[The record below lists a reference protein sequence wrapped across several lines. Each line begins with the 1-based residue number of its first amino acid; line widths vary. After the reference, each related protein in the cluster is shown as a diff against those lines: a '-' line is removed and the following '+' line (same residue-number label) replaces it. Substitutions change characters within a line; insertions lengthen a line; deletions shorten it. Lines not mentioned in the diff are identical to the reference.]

1 MLPKIKVKNAILQD
15 KIYIYKKDID
25 DSAVFESRFRTILD
39 KDIFEWFQYDSETEL
54 YTIPSNAYHKLEI
67 DKYTDN
73 RQFIEA
79 KIPFHFSGKLRP
91 EQQKVSDAFFSRKN
105 RITSGLFQAPCGWGK
120 TYVGCHLIAKA
131 HLPTLILVHTKLLF
145 KQWQEELKKQIP
157 NTPIGTVGDG
167 EFNIQEL
174 TVGIY
179 KSVYNNL
186 PYLNNTFS
194 MVIVDEAHLCPA
206 EMFSTALNNINCKIK
221 IAITATPKRKDGKHL
236 VLSDYFTPF
245 KIYAEDPNKKEN
257 PSVKFVITDIPFTVF
272 DPKKDW
278 GKQLTKLGELTEY
291 INLISEIANRDIANG
306 RCPLILSDRVGMLKK
321 LHTLINKSALLIGE
335 TKEEQRKDILQNAGT
350 KYKAILS
357 TKIFDEGISC
367 HRLDTL
373 YLTCPSNNPIK
384 LEQRIG
390 RILRQHP
397 EKKHPVIRDFQFN
410 GAIVHNQQMNRLK
423 WYREKEFTI

>member
-1 MLPKIKVKNAILQD
+1 MFYL
-15 KIYIYKKDID
+15 
-25 DSAVFESRFRTILD
+25 TI
-39 KDIFEWFQYDSETEL
+39 
-54 YTIPSNAYHKLEI
+54 
-67 DKYTDN
+67 
-73 RQFIEA
+73 
-79 KIPFHFSGKLRP
+79 
-91 EQQKVSDAFFSRKN
+91 
-105 RITSGLFQAPCGWGK
+105 
-120 TYVGCHLIAKA
+120 
-131 HLPTLILVHTKLLF
+131 
-145 KQWQEELKKQIP
+145 
-157 NTPIGTVGDG
+157 
-167 EFNIQEL
+167 
-174 TVGIY
+174 
-179 KSVYNNL
+179 
-186 PYLNNTFS
+186 
-194 MVIVDEAHLCPA
+194 
-206 EMFSTALNNINCKIK
+206 
-221 IAITATPKRKDGKHL
+221 
-236 VLSDYFTPF
+236 F